1 MKLSFYKYLLPLLF
15 LLNAIPAFAQS
26 EFIELKDGLIRLP
39 NQEFYLESLV
49 DGRGNKKDI
58 GFVMKGA
65 FNKKIR
71 ADLNGGFST
80 ALSQYYEK
88 ALEKDTSKTPIVMRV
103 VFFYISEKTNGAT
116 ETGKAEVKVEFYVRK
131 GDKLGKVF
139 ETESITEE
147 SALDVTAGHERRIRK
162 ILENII
168 LSFNNSNWQEVNPEL
183 VDASSIIAKQS
194 QIIGNTLTP
203 DVHVWVNMLSANAAF
218 GTNAEGWGGAY
229 FGFSTRQRRG
239 FMIPIVVAADRLT
252 LDPTLFAREG
262 FDEKAQIR
270 FTYLKVGSG
279 AIKKLGEDFNFF
291 FGLNALGTFETLQR
305 NNLDGTI
312 TEISGLVFGAE
323 ASQNFYF
330 ISRNRFGFFLG
341 AGVYQRFLSSQVY
354 KSDVGLRIEAGIKF

>member
-1 MKLSFYKYLLPLLF
+1 M
-15 LLNAIPAFAQS
+15 
-26 EFIELKDGLIRLP
+26 
-39 NQEFYLESLV
+39 
-49 DGRGNKKDI
+49 DI

-71 ADLNGGFST
+71 ADLSGGFSK
-80 ALSQYYEK
+80 ALSDYYSK
-88 ALEKDTSKTPIVMRV
+88 ALEKDTSKTPVVMRI

-116 ETGKAEVKVEFYVRK
+116 ETGKAEVKVEFYVRN
-131 GDKLGKVF
+131 GNKLGKVF

-147 SALDVTAGHERRIRK
+147 SALDVTGGHERRIRK

-183 VDASSIIAKQS
+183 VDESSIVDRQS

-203 DVHVWVNMLSANAAF
+203 EEHVWVNMLSSNAAF
-218 GTNAEGWGGAY
+218 GTNAESWGGAY
-229 FGFSTRQRRG
+229 FGYSTRQRRG
-239 FMIPIVVAADRLT
+239 LMFPLVIAADRIT

-262 FDEKAQIR
+262 FDEKARIK

-291 FGLNALGTFETLQR
+291 FGLSAIGTYETLQR
-305 NNLDGTI
+305 NNPDGTV
-312 TEISGLVFGAE
+312 TESTGLVFGAE

-330 ISRNRFGFFLG
+330 ISRGKFGFFLG
-341 AGVYQRFLSSQVY
+341 AGVYERFLSSQVY
-354 KSDVGLRIEAGIKF
+354 KTDIGLRIEAGLKF